1 MKNERIIVRGR
12 NKDPSSKKS
21 TCRVEYS
28 TSHWYDNVRNNSEFE
43 DDGFHEDTEMVSM
56 MMLLNV
62 VVILFYFVDYLKI
75 NK

>member
-1 MKNERIIVRGR
+1 
-12 NKDPSSKKS
+12 
-21 TCRVEYS
+21 
-28 TSHWYDNVRNNSEFE
+28 VRNNSEFE